1 MVAYTPTAKAAT
13 TPAGMVHIPA
23 NPSWTF
29 ACTAAM
35 YSNFDVQFP
44 FEPAPTTTHSAVLNV
59 PAFYM
64 DVSPVTNAQFAGFL
78 NSSGYAPLDTHNFL
92 RDWASP
98 SSGPP
103 SGWGAKP
110 VTWVDL
116 EDAGAYCTHYGKRL
130 PNDWEWQY
138 AFQGNSNTTYPWG
151 NAFNASCAP
160 VQTHDNVRA
169 PPPDVGGY
177 PSCAS
182 PFGVQDGMGL
192 VWQWTNEFQDF
203 RTGVALIRGGSY
215 WVAQG
220 SDWYPKNNIHDA
232 TTTTLR
238 THNMLRLMDA
248 SYDRHGTVGF
258 RCVQD
263 SA

>member
-1 MVAYTPTAKAAT
+1 MA
-13 TPAGMVHIPA
+13 
-23 NPSWTF
+23 
-29 ACTAAM
+29 
-35 YSNFDVQFP
+35 
-44 FEPAPTTTHSAVLNV
+44 
-59 PAFYM
+59 AFYM
-64 DVSPVTNAQFAGFL
+64 DVTPVTNAQYAGFL

-92 RDWASP
+92 RDWVSP
-98 SSGPP
+98 AAGPP
-103 SGWGAKP
+103 SGWENKP

-116 EDAGAYCTHYGKRL
+116 IDAAAYCTHYGKRL

-138 AFQGNSNTTYPWG
+138 AFQGTTNITYPWG

-160 VQTHDNVRA
+160 VQTHGNVRP
-169 PPPDVGGY
+169 PPPDVGGF
-177 PSCAS
+177 PFCAS

-203 RTGVALIRGGSY
+203 RNGVALIRGGSY
-215 WVAQG
+215 WIAQG
-220 SDWYPKNNIHDA
+220 SDWYPKNNIQDA

-263 SA
+263 SV